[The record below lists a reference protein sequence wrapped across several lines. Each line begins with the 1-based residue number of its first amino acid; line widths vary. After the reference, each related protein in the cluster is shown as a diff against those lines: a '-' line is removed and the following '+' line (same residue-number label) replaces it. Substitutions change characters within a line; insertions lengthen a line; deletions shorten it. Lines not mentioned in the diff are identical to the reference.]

1 MAVGEELK
9 CSVICTMCGE
19 EGRGRG
25 NPAERAIVA
34 LRAKGNAWRENWHR
48 AESTVAGE
56 RRQLPLHI

>member
-1 MAVGEELK
+1 MAVGEELT
-9 CSVICTMCGE
+9 CSMICTMCGE

-34 LRAKGNAWRENWHR
+34 LRAKRNAWRENWHR

-56 RRQLPLHI
+56 G